1 MLTVALSVAPLW
13 YYIVLPPSCHLMCK
27 LCVSWAVRGNPSVS
41 GRTVCIERVSA
52 YAFHHFGSTVLVLTL
67 QYICTIYS
75 VAVSILHRTQ
85 LLGVTPHGLKR
96 AVLSS
101 RGLVCVC
108 NRRSCQTMDS
118 VRAPWPVRFK
128 CNHHHRSVTPIQWP
142 ITAPPAAPC
151 QCILPPCIP
160 HISPCFYTHTDIEA
174 GNLTYTGK
182 SCYNK

>member
-1 MLTVALSVAPLW
+1 MEMVSPRSFPKNAHSGATMILYCA
-13 YYIVLPPSCHLMCK
+13 PPSCHLMCK

-75 VAVSILHRTQ
+75 VAVSILHPTQ

-101 RGLVCVC
+101 RRDWCVC
-108 NRRSCQTMDS
+108 ATAVVVRQWTPS
-118 VRAPWPVRFK
+118 VLHGPSDLSA
-128 CNHHHRSVTPIQWP
+128 TTI
-142 ITAPPAAPC
+142 IA
-151 QCILPPCIP
+151 L
-160 HISPCFYTHTDIEA
+160 
-174 GNLTYTGK
+174 
-182 SCYNK
+182 

>member
-1 MLTVALSVAPLW
+1 MVSPRSFPKNAHSGATMILHCA
-13 YYIVLPPSCHLMCK
+13 PPSCHLMCK

-41 GRTVCIERVSA
+41 GRTVCTDRVPA

-128 CNHHHRSVTPIQWP
+128 CNPPSSLCNTHPMTHHCSSSCTLSV
-142 ITAPPAAPC
+142 
-151 QCILPPCIP
+151 
-160 HISPCFYTHTDIEA
+160 HHTS
-174 GNLTYTGK
+174 Y
-182 SCYNK
+182 